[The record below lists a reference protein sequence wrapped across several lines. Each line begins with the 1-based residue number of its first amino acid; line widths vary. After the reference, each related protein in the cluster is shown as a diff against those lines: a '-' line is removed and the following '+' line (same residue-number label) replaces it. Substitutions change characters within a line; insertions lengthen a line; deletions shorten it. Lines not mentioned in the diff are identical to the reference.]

1 MITSQIYA
9 KWKTLCIVA
18 DIPDS
23 WRDHP
28 SLADLDALEDVGKR
42 HVVDPS
48 AVTAALCEVMRCT
61 PDEVT
66 ETALLITHIPLVLH
80 LAHRTVAH
88 HDCATHQDVCATVAT
103 EVWLTLMGHSW
114 APGAQPSQRTLNA
127 SGAATRIRLDALHR
141 ITAESRRRRVD
152 QIPVPPDTVIDLTA
166 AEATPAAPTSE
177 EEIAA
182 LLDWAVEHDHLS
194 AHDADFL
201 GAWVDAQHHQGTEQV
216 AAAYGL
222 SWPAAR
228 KRASRIIARLTR
240 AAPELSRSM
249 LAEAAA

>member
-9 KWKTLCIVA
+9 KWKTLCTVA

-28 SLADLDALEDVGKR
+28 SLADLDILDDVRKR
-42 HVVDPS
+42 HLDDPS
-48 AVTAALCEVMRCT
+48 AATAALCEVMRDH
-61 PDEVT
+61 PDEIT

-114 APGAQPSQRTLNA
+114 APGAGPSQRTLDA

-141 ITAESRRRRVD
+141 ITAESRKRRVD

-166 AEATPAAPTSE
+166 SDAVTSDPSSE

-201 GAWVDAQHHQGTEQV
+201 RTWVDAQHHQGTEQV

-228 KRASRIIARLTR
+228 KRASRAVARLTR
-240 AAPELSRSM
+240 AAPELSRSRLM
-249 LAEAAA
+249 EAAA